1 MPVVEAAGAVLVR
14 HGQHLRDERVDRR
27 QQDPARQLG
36 VRRHGRGEDRCRH
49 NLRVGAKALEHDAA
63 VRLQD
68 LDDVMKVPRAG
79 AGRRGIAQVG
89 GAVLAEDLIDGFPGI
104 DDGLAELEEH
114 AAEAR
119 VGEGVVARAIERWMR
134 RGFARGRGGHASSG
148 GSGRGTCRAAGDP
161 RGWYGSGMDAEA
173 VVAAERAVDA
183 AYGASQ
189 GAWRRDGRLR
199 AAGLRAV
206 AEGLARAKDEIVR
219 EASRE
224 SALTAA
230 ELAPE
235 FARMTRTLRMFAE
248 VVEDPKG
255 LWRRPTVDAPAK
267 NDADAIGPN
276 HDLRAM
282 LIARRGCAVVFG
294 ASNFPLAYGAVGG
307 DAASA
312 LAAGLGV
319 VVKEHPAQPRT
330 GRLLA
335 RIAREALT
343 RAGCNADVLGY
354 AREAEGGDGREVAAA
369 LVGHPLCAAVG
380 FTGSRGGGEA
390 VEALA
395 RARATP
401 IPVFAEMGSTNPVFV
416 TRGALEERG
425 AAIAQEIG
433 GSLLARHGQQ
443 CTCPGV
449 IVLGAGSGLGA
460 VVRSAGGRD
469 AAAEEFEG
477 TLARMVA
484 RAAGRAMLSPLVRE
498 RYVEQVSKVASFQ
511 PEVTL
516 LAKGEDGGE
525 GAGGARA
532 ERAAPAMLF
541 AVDEME
547 LRSVRFLSEEAFG
560 PAAVVTRMNLDV
572 DARGELDGRVVE
584 LLELMEGQLAASVY
598 ATRAELADAGSGAR
612 RLMEVLTEFAGRVVV
627 NGVTTGVRVAAG
639 MVHGGP
645 RPAASGGEWTAVGPR
660 AIERWCRWVCVQN
673 WPREALGAEVG

>member
-1 MPVVEAAGAVLVR
+1 MS
-14 HGQHLRDERVDRR
+14 
-27 QQDPARQLG
+27 
-36 VRRHGRGEDRCRH
+36 
-49 NLRVGAKALEHDAA
+49 
-63 VRLQD
+63 
-68 LDDVMKVPRAG
+68 
-79 AGRRGIAQVG
+79 
-89 GAVLAEDLIDGFPGI
+89 
-104 DDGLAELEEH
+104 
-114 AAEAR
+114 AEA
-119 VGEGVVARAIERWMR
+119 I
-134 RGFARGRGGHASSG
+134 
-148 GSGRGTCRAAGDP
+148 
-161 RGWYGSGMDAEA
+161 
-173 VVAAERAVDA
+173 VAAERAVDA

-199 AAGLRAV
+199 AAGLRAA

-255 LWRRPTVDAPAK
+255 LWRRPTIDAPAK

-335 RIAREALT
+335 RIAREALA

-354 AREAEGGDGREVAAA
+354 AREAEGGSGREVAAA

-380 FTGSRGGGEA
+380 FTGSRAGGEA

-433 GSLLARHGQQ
+433 GALLTRHGQQ
-443 CTCPGV
+443 CTCPGM

-460 VVRSAGGRD
+460 TVRSAGGAGGRD
-469 AAAEEFEG
+469 AAAEAFEG

-484 RAAGRAMLSPLVRE
+484 RAEGRAMLSPLVRE

-525 GAGGARA
+525 AAAGERA
-532 ERAAPAMLF
+532 ERVAPAMLF
-541 AVDEME
+541 AVDEQE
-547 LRSVRFLSEEAFG
+547 ARSVGFLSEEAFG

-572 DARGELDGRVVE
+572 DARGELDGRVIE
-584 LLELMEGQLAASVY
+584 LLERMEGQLAASVY
-598 ATRAELADAGSGAR
+598 ATKAELADAGSGAR

-627 NGVTTGVRVAAG
+627 NGVTTGVRVAAA

-673 WPREALGAEVG
+673 WPREALGEGVG